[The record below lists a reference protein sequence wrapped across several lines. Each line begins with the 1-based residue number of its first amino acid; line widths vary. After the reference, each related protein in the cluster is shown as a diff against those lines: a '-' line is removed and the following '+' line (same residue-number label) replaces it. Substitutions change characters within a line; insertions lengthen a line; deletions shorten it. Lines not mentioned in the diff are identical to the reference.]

1 MSGYHVCV
9 PEPLEV
15 PEYASLAERAPSGN
29 EPEATGPAAE
39 ASRSHPLRLP
49 TLATVLRTLLAVFLL
64 SAASALAQTQLE
76 QMRDLLARGYYNSA
90 ARVIGPGLVQS
101 QPDSAEAHYL
111 YSRSLYLTG
120 DLEAAEQALKRAQ
133 ELRGTTADPDYNY
146 LEGLLR
152 AADGDLDG
160 GARLLRNAFVR
171 SQNYDH
177 AMDWGRIAW
186 RSYRL
191 DEALEAFEAAAGTQ
205 TGSRLPWPH
214 LNRGR
219 VLAFLGRTD
228 EAIGAYR
235 SAIEVFEKYDTG
247 EARPSPAYVEAYFR
261 LGEIYEAQGT
271 GSGAER
277 YLRLAADHYRA
288 ALTGDPNYAPAIE
301 ALDSLTRRLP

>member
-1 MSGYHVCV
+1 MLPESVRAGPV
-9 PEPLEV
+9 PSPVEPKV
-15 PEYASLAERAPSGN
+15 ATAVVRA
-29 EPEATGPAAE
+29 
-39 ASRSHPLRLP
+39 
-49 TLATVLRTLLAVFLL
+49 VMVVFLML
-64 SAASALAQTQLE
+64 AGTVSAQTQLE

-90 ARVIGPGLVQS
+90 ARVIGPGLVES

-120 DLEAAEQALKRAQ
+120 DLEAARTALDRAL

-146 LEGLLR
+146 LDGLLR
-152 AADGDLDG
+152 AAAGDLDG

-171 SQNYDH
+171 SQDYDH
-177 AMDWGRIAW
+177 AMDWGRVAW
-186 RSYRL
+186 RAYRL
-191 DEALEAFEAAAGTQ
+191 EEALQAFEAAGATQ
-205 TGSRLPWPH
+205 TGSRLPWPN

-228 EAIGAYR
+228 EAISAYR
-235 SAIEVFEKYDTG
+235 SAIEVFEQYDTG

-261 LGEIYEAQGT
+261 LGEIYEARGAAN
-271 GSGAER
+271 GAER
-277 YLRLAADHYRA
+277 FLQLAADHYRA